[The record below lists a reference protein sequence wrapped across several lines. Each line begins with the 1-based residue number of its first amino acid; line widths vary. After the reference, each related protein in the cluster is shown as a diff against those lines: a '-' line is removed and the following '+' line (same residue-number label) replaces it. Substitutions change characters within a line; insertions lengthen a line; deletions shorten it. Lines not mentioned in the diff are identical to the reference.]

1 MKKILFFIAALLC
14 LSVIVVAQEP
24 EVAAETSKKSID
36 WMQVILGGGYL
47 LGVFVLFPLVVY
59 TNLKEKLYDP
69 SSSAD
74 SLSPE
79 EGLSEEDRNLKAR
92 AILEKIEEKLTPFT
106 SDSGESMVTITK
118 GSQAKFMKNG
128 LDYINKHLMPTDEDV
143 VARVNEFSEVYK
155 DRTRRAYTGSN
166 WVLACGIGVG
176 GLMVATAGFDTFIII
191 HTIGLIFYYLS
202 SRTTFYNLEKRMD
215 RFGGKGGVAGK
226 IMTALFL
233 GNGVK
238 YYVKQGSGPWKRDW
252 ETEGSMAMMGIVLL
266 VIAALFLG
274 LFAAALGVINSL
286 INYSTN
292 FVNPFKKEDKWY
304 NDNFAMAA

>member
-1 MKKILFFIAALLC
+1 MKKISFFIAALLC
-14 LSVIVVAQEP
+14 LGVVVVAQEP

-36 WMQVILGGGYL
+36 WMQIILGGGYL
-47 LGVFVLFPLVVY
+47 VGVFVLFPLVVY
-59 TNLKEKLYDP
+59 TNLKEKLFDP
-69 SSSAD
+69 SSAAE
-74 SLSPE
+74 SLTPE

-92 AILEKIEEKLTPFT
+92 MILEKIEEKLTPFT
-106 SDSGESMVTITK
+106 SDSGEEMVTITK

-128 LDYINKHLMPTDEDV
+128 LDYINKYLMPTDEAV
-143 VARVNEFSEVYK
+143 IARVNELSEVYK

-176 GLMVATAGFDTFIII
+176 VLMVATAGFDTFIVI

-215 RFGGKGGVAGK
+215 RFGSRGGVTGK

-252 ETEGSMAMMGIVLL
+252 ETEGSMAMIGIVLL
-266 VIAALFLG
+266 AIAALFLG
-274 LFAAALGVINSL
+274 LFAAALGVINSI

-304 NDNFAMAA
+304 NDNFGMAA